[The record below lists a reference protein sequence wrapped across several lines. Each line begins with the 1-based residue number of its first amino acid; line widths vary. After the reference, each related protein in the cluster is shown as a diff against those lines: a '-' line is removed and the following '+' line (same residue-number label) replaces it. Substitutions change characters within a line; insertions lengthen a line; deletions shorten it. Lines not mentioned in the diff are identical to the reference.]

1 MSHSPAPPHED
12 ETLLRR
18 FVAGDAAACRA
29 VERWANQIL
38 YYRRLGLTAADREDI
53 VQDVLTGVWQAA
65 GRPGFA
71 LRHGLRAF
79 VRTGTLARAFDRV
92 RRRRSIE
99 PLSDALRDPTSGPE
113 ARAELREDFERLCA
127 ALAVLDARCR
137 DIIHLHYFEDWSYA
151 RIAGRAGRAEAT
163 MRVRMF
169 NCLRALRQQLSTGAS
184 QAP

>member
-1 MSHSPAPPHED
+1 MGHSPAPPHD
-12 ETLLRR
+12 ADDTLLRR
-18 FVAGDAAACRA
+18 FLAGDVAACRA
-29 VERWANQIL
+29 VERWAHQIL
-38 YYRRLGLTAADREDI
+38 YYRRLGLTTADREDI

-79 VRTGTLARAFDRV
+79 VRTVTLARAIDRV

-99 PLSDALRDPTSGPE
+99 PLSDALRDPAASPE
-113 ARAELREDFERLCA
+113 SHVELREDFERLCA
-127 ALAVLDARCR
+127 ALAALDARCR

-169 NCLRALRQQLSTGAS
+169 NCLRALRERLTGAS
-184 QAP
+184 QAR